1 MRNESFQEGME
12 ITSFWDVWVKTWR
25 LIVDHSQH
33 DAGFYNDCHSS
44 HAAVSTIPIFF
55 QVVQQQDCLS
65 IAELSA
71 RCYKLVH
78 ICVAVTKSFWKLKK
92 DIERNLRNHL
102 FPTKD
107 MQLMRVIILLV
118 CFLLTVLILLNCV
131 LSSRLVWPD
140 SDHPTLV
147 SSLVLYDIPLI
158 YTEWGWS
165 KSILFWG
172 VGVLEFCT
180 WSSGESLLQTTLSYL
195 PELVKILVEESI
207 QSWNKC
213 EWMIL
218 VRSLFHSSI
227 NCWRM

>member
-33 DAGFYNDCHSS
+33 DAGFYNDCHSCHLQS
-44 HAAVSTIPIFF
+44 PAVSTIPIFF

-140 SDHPTLV
+140 FDHPTLV
-147 SSLVLYDIPLI
+147 SSLVLYDIPLMRL
-158 YTEWGWS
+158 EQVNS
-165 KSILFWG
+165 
-172 VGVLEFCT
+172 VLRSWCT
-180 WSSGESLLQTTLSYL
+180 WILYL
-195 PELVKILVEESI
+195 KQWWIFVANNTV
-207 QSWNKC
+207 
-213 EWMIL
+213 
-218 VRSLFHSSI
+218 LFARVSQNIS
-227 NCWRM
+227 RREYTKLK

>member
-65 IAELSA
+65 IAKLSA

-140 SDHPTLV
+140 FDHPTLV
-147 SSLVLYDIPLI
+147 SSLVLYDIPLMRL
-158 YTEWGWS
+158 EQVNS
-165 KSILFWG
+165 
-172 VGVLEFCT
+172 VLRSWCT
-180 WSSGESLLQTTLSYL
+180 WILYL
-195 PELVKILVEESI
+195 KQWWIFVANNTV
-207 QSWNKC
+207 
-213 EWMIL
+213 
-218 VRSLFHSSI
+218 LFARVSQNIS
-227 NCWRM
+227 RREYTKLK

>member
-140 SDHPTLV
+140 FDHPTLV
-147 SSLVLYDIPLI
+147 SSLVLYDIPLMRL
-158 YTEWGWS
+158 EQVNS
-165 KSILFWG
+165 
-172 VGVLEFCT
+172 VLRSWCT
-180 WSSGESLLQTTLSYL
+180 WILYL
-195 PELVKILVEESI
+195 KQWWIFVANNTV
-207 QSWNKC
+207 
-213 EWMIL
+213 
-218 VRSLFHSSI
+218 LFARVSQNIS
-227 NCWRM
+227 RREYTKLK

>member
-118 CFLLTVLILLNCV
+118 CFFTNCPYSFKLRFEFQTCLAWFRSSYSCKLTCFIWYTTNLYWMRLEQVNSVLRSWWTWILYLKQWWIFVANNTVLFARVSQNI
-131 LSSRLVWPD
+131 SRRE
-140 SDHPTLV
+140 
-147 SSLVLYDIPLI
+147 
-158 YTEWGWS
+158 YT
-165 KSILFWG
+165 KL
-172 VGVLEFCT
+172 
-180 WSSGESLLQTTLSYL
+180 
-195 PELVKILVEESI
+195 K
-207 QSWNKC
+207 
-213 EWMIL
+213 
-218 VRSLFHSSI
+218 
-227 NCWRM
+227 

>member
-147 SSLVLYDIPLI
+147 SSLVLYDIPLMRL
-158 YTEWGWS
+158 EQVNS
-165 KSILFWG
+165 
-172 VGVLEFCT
+172 VLRSWCT
-180 WSSGESLLQTTLSYL
+180 WILYL
-195 PELVKILVEESI
+195 KQWWIFVANNTV
-207 QSWNKC
+207 
-213 EWMIL
+213 
-218 VRSLFHSSI
+218 LFARVSQNIS
-227 NCWRM
+227 RREYTKLK

>member
-1 MRNESFQEGME
+1 MNHSVWREQSLSSHPNQYFYSCRGSAPYLVTLEKKWVVIWFHRSFWKCIFGEYKMRNESFQEGME

-44 HAAVSTIPIFF
+44 HAAVSTIPIFS

-118 CFLLTVLILLNCV
+118 CFLLTVLIL
-131 LSSRLVWPD
+131 
-140 SDHPTLV
+140 
-147 SSLVLYDIPLI
+147 
-158 YTEWGWS
+158 
-165 KSILFWG
+165 
-172 VGVLEFCT
+172 
-180 WSSGESLLQTTLSYL
+180 
-195 PELVKILVEESI
+195 
-207 QSWNKC
+207 
-213 EWMIL
+213 
-218 VRSLFHSSI
+218 
-227 NCWRM
+227 

>member
-1 MRNESFQEGME
+1 MLWSCFPNLSGLGQRK
-12 ITSFWDVWVKTWR
+12 TSNHALAFYPPPYFPFFWQFRADR
-25 LIVDHSQH
+25 LR
-33 DAGFYNDCHSS
+33 AGFMLFSS
-44 HAAVSTIPIFF
+44 LRSGTSIFPVSS
-55 QVVQQQDCLS
+55 L
-65 IAELSA
+65 
-71 RCYKLVH
+71 KLV
-78 ICVAVTKSFWKLKK
+78 CC
-92 DIERNLRNHL
+92 
-102 FPTKD
+102 
-107 MQLMRVIILLV
+107 ILLV

-227 NCWRM
+227 NCKRM

>member
-1 MRNESFQEGME
+1 M
-12 ITSFWDVWVKTWR
+12 KTWR

-33 DAGFYNDCHSS
+33 DAGFYNDCHSCHLQS
-44 HAAVSTIPIFF
+44 PAVSTIPIFF

-65 IAELSA
+65 IAKLSA

-140 SDHPTLV
+140 FDHPTLV
-147 SSLVLYDIPLI
+147 SSLVLYDIPLMRL
-158 YTEWGWS
+158 EQVNS
-165 KSILFWG
+165 
-172 VGVLEFCT
+172 VLRSWCT
-180 WSSGESLLQTTLSYL
+180 
-195 PELVKILVEESI
+195 
-207 QSWNKC
+207 
-213 EWMIL
+213 
-218 VRSLFHSSI
+218 
-227 NCWRM
+227 

>member
-140 SDHPTLV
+140 FDHPTLV
-147 SSLVLYDIPLI
+147 SSLVLYDIPLMRLEQVNSVLRSWWTWI
-158 YTEWGWS
+158 LYLKQWWIFVANNTVLFARVSQNISRREYT
-165 KSILFWG
+165 KL
-172 VGVLEFCT
+172 
-180 WSSGESLLQTTLSYL
+180 
-195 PELVKILVEESI
+195 K
-207 QSWNKC
+207 
-213 EWMIL
+213 
-218 VRSLFHSSI
+218 
-227 NCWRM
+227 